1 MFFSF
6 INGSKKWDDYRFYHW
21 SGIDY
26 FCYFS
31 HEYITIPPLPWINAA
46 HKNGV
51 AILGTIIVEC
61 KKGSNIMDEILQSER
76 YMHSIVEALVLVTKC
91 CRFEGWLLNVECQV
105 DSEKI
110 PLLRMF
116 IRHLTKRIHEEIE
129 DGMVLWYDSVVSSGM
144 LLWQNEL
151 NERNIMFFNEC
162 DGILINYTWNQY
174 NLERTARIVNSD
186 EATMTKIFIGIDVF
200 GRGQTAKFHTI
211 DVRIKLDYIPLEAL
225 TIFKMMLFYSFN

>member
-1 MFFSF
+1 
-6 INGSKKWDDYRFYHW
+6 
-21 SGIDY
+21 
-26 FCYFS
+26 
-31 HEYITIPPLPWINAA
+31 
-46 HKNGV
+46 
-51 AILGTIIVEC
+51 
-61 KKGSNIMDEILQSER
+61 
-76 YMHSIVEALVLVTKC
+76 MHSIVEALVLVTKC

-116 IRHLTKRIHEEIE
+116 IRHLTKRIHEEIP

-186 EATMTKIFIGIDVF
+186 EEAMAKIFIGIDVF
-200 GRGQTAKFHTI
+200 GRGQTAKFHTV
-211 DVRIKLDYIPLEAL
+211 DVSSAILQFTKSKRDGILLIFSIPDIKKDQKLQLFCWNFRPRMDLRTSNRHWNRSIHRNWHRYLQSAL
-225 TIFKMMLFYSFN
+225 HFAK